1 MFTWADYVLI
11 AIMAVSMLIGL
22 WRGLVVEVLSL
33 TVWVAAFWLSMLF
46 GGSLAAV
53 LDGVEQPAARQ
64 FLGYAGVFIGTLL
77 LGAVVVWLIGK
88 LITASGLSATDRLLG
103 LVFGL
108 VRGYALGCT
117 LVLGLGFT
125 DAPQGRWWRESRLLP
140 GFVVGAEWMR
150 GFLPAAASEQNHV
163 GLET

>member
-1 MFTWADYVLI
+1 MLTWADYVLI
-11 AIMAVSMLIGL
+11 AIMAVSLLIGL

-64 FLGYAGVFIGTLL
+64 FLGYAGVFLGTLL

-88 LITASGLSATDRLLG
+88 LIAATGLSAADRLLG
-103 LVFGL
+103 IGFGL
-108 VRGYALGCT
+108 VRGYALACT

-125 DAPQGRWWRESRLLP
+125 DAPHARWWHDSRLLP
-140 GFVVGAEWMR
+140 GFVVGAHWMR
-150 GFLPAAASEQNHV
+150 SFLPAAASEQNHV